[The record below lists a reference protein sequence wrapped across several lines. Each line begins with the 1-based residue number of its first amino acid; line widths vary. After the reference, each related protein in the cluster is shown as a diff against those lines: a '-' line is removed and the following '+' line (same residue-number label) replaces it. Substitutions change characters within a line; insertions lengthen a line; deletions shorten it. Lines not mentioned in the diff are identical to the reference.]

1 MDTRQLTR
9 VVFTNLHPSLDA
21 NHLRTHIQRCPP
33 TTPAITDL
41 KVLARPDGSSRCIAF
56 AGFSSHDD
64 ADRVRQWASGAWLA
78 GARGGARVKT
88 DWAKSVQRL
97 PNALLTPSTPAQTRE
112 APRPA
117 KRPRLAGQAPDGQV
131 LQAAGKKADRFTEFL
146 AVMTGRDSVQ
156 PVAAVGATEPSTPLA
171 IEPTTTDQRAL
182 DTPPDD
188 PTQGIRGPERLD
200 EPAQLRE
207 STPDDG
213 AAQDESL
220 TDEQYLAK
228 RLKRTI
234 DVVEPDDDAQQS
246 KRPFS
251 QDELV
256 ADTETKSGEQGSDQ
270 VRQDRQHSLPTSS
283 LTLSPASRLRRQP
296 VHRDE
301 DEVIAETGR
310 LFVRNLPFAATQAD
324 LEQLFE
330 HYGPLEQVHIPRDPS
345 TSTPRG
351 IAYITFSQP
360 QHALEA
366 RAALDGTIFQGRLLH
381 ILPAVGRAPRKA
393 DEATAGTLK
402 QQRLAARKEN
412 AGQAFSWAAL
422 YLNPDAALAAVADRL
437 GVAKSALL
445 DPSSSDPAVKVAL
458 AEAHTL
464 SETKRYLESQHVNVD
479 AFARPGPRS
488 ATCILVKNLPYAT
501 SPAAVQALFAA
512 HGTVSRLLVPPSG
525 TLAIVEM
532 GDRDSAQDAWKALV
546 YKQFAGSVLYL
557 EKAPAAIWDAPLGAG
572 GGGGDK
578 EQPDVAPVAVD
589 SPSGAAAV
597 GSDEIPAAQNST
609 LFVKNLNFATT
620 APRFKAAFD
629 QLPGFVF
636 ARIRTKPDPAAPGRT
651 LSMGFGFVGFRT
663 VKEAQQALQ
672 ARREH
677 VLDGHKLAISFAHR
691 GADKAG
697 TASEGS
703 KASAVKGV
711 KDTTAKLLVKNVP
724 FEATRNDIRQLFSA
738 YGQLKSVRLPRKMD
752 NKTRGFAFVE
762 FATRRDAE
770 AAYDALEHI
779 HLLGRHLVLQWSGG
793 EDEEGGQDEAHRERA
808 PQARSN
814 RMGKS
819 KFEI

>member
-1 MDTRQLTR
+1 MGSDSDTRQLTR

-21 NHLRTHIQRCPP
+21 VHLRTHIQSCPP

-56 AGFSSHDD
+56 AGFSSHGD

-88 DWAKSVQRL
+88 DWAKS
-97 PNALLTPSTPAQTRE
+97 TRE

-117 KRPRLAGQAPDGQV
+117 KRPRLAGQAPDGGV
-131 LQAAGKKADRFTEFL
+131 LQAAGKKTDRFTEFL

-156 PVAAVGATEPSTPLA
+156 PVAAVGATEPSTPH
-171 IEPTTTDQRAL
+171 IESTTTEQRAL
-182 DTPPDD
+182 DAPPDGS
-188 PTQGIRGPERLD
+188 TQKARGSEKVG
-200 EPAQLRE
+200 EPAQPRE
-207 STPDDG
+207 STPEDG
-213 AAQDESL
+213 VAQDESL

-251 QDELV
+251 QDEPV

-270 VRQDRQHSLPTSS
+270 L
-283 LTLSPASRLRRQP
+283 

-330 HYGPLEQVHIPRDPS
+330 NYGPLEQVHIPRDPS
-345 TSTPRG
+345 TSTLRG

-366 RAALDGTIFQGRLLH
+366 RAALDGTVFQGRLLH
-381 ILPAVGRAPRKA
+381 ILPAVGRASRKA
-393 DEATAGTLK
+393 DEATARTLK
-402 QQRLAARKEN
+402 QQRLAARKAN

-501 SPAAVQALFAA
+501 SPAAIRALFAA

-525 TLAIVEM
+525 TLAIAEM
-532 GDRDSAQDAWKALV
+532 SDRDSAQVAWKALV

-557 EKAPAAIWDAPLGAG
+557 EKAPAAIWDAPLGG

-589 SPSGAAAV
+589 SPSSAAAV
-597 GSDEIPAAQNST
+597 GSDEIPTAQNST

-629 QLPGFVF
+629 QLPGFAF
-636 ARIRTKPDPAAPGRT
+636 ARIKTKPDPATPGRT

-724 FEATRNDIRQLFSA
+724 FEATRNDLRQLFSA

-770 AAYDALEHI
+770 AAFEALEHI

-819 KFEI
+819 KFQL

>member
-1 MDTRQLTR
+1 MGNDNDTRQLTR
-9 VVFTNLHPSLDA
+9 VVFTNLHPSLDTT
-21 NHLRTHIQRCPP
+21 HLRTHIQRCPP

-88 DWAKSVQRL
+88 DWAKS
-97 PNALLTPSTPAQTRE
+97 TRE

-117 KRPRLAGQAPDGQV
+117 KRPRLAGAAPDGGV

-156 PVAAVGATEPSTPLA
+156 PVAAAGATELSAPLHIPPKA
-171 IEPTTTDQRAL
+171 EPREQ
-182 DTPPDD
+182 DTPPDGS
-188 PTQGIRGPERLD
+188 TQEARGSERLA
-200 EPAQLRE
+200 EPAQPRE

-213 AAQDESL
+213 VAQDESL

-246 KRPFS
+246 KRSFL
-251 QDELV
+251 QDEQV

-270 VRQDRQHSLPTSS
+270 P
-283 LTLSPASRLRRQP
+283 P
-296 VHRDE
+296 HRDE

-330 HYGPLEQVHIPRDPS
+330 DYGPLEQVHLPRDPS
-345 TSTPRG
+345 KSTPRG
-351 IAYITFSQP
+351 IAYITFTQP

-525 TLAIVEM
+525 TLAIIEM
-532 GDRDSAQDAWKALV
+532 GDRDSAQEAWKALV

-557 EKAPAAIWDAPLGAG
+557 EKAPAAIWDAPLG
-572 GGGGDK
+572 GGDGDGDE
-578 EQPDVAPVAVD
+578 EQSKGAPVAVD

-597 GSDEIPAAQNST
+597 GSDEVPAAQNST

-629 QLPGFVF
+629 QLPGFAF
-636 ARIRTKPDPAAPGRT
+636 ARIKTKPDPAAPGRT

-672 ARREH
+672 ARGEH

-697 TASEGS
+697 AASEGS

-770 AAYDALEHI
+770 AAFEALEHI

-808 PQARSN
+808 PQAKSN

-819 KFEI
+819 KFEM